1 MEVVLVVRSA
11 DVNLQRVRYFL
22 AVADELHFGRAAERL
37 HMAQPPLSQ
46 QIRLLEGEVGV
57 KLFDRTTRRVALTAA
72 GEAFLPEAQRVVT
85 AADSAERVMAEF
97 RSGEGGLLRLGFV
110 DSAAF
115 EVMPRYLRAYRNR
128 YPQVQHDLQ
137 IMSSSSQTDALR
149 SGQIDIGISRT
160 PGATEDVRTTRFRV
174 EDLYFAVGPDSSMRK
189 RKNAS
194 IATMDQHSF
203 IGFDRRLS
211 PSLHEQLQALF
222 QRAGT
227 TYEPVIEATEYTTI
241 LGLVASGEGAAIV
254 PDGVRTFRPEGVQYI
269 RMSDD
274 GAVMSMYL
282 NQRADESL
290 RVVAQA
296 RELISE
302 LFS

>member
-1 MEVVLVVRSA
+1 
-11 DVNLQRVRYFL
+11 VNLQRVRYFL
-22 AVADELHFGRAAERL
+22 AVADELHFGRAAARL

-57 KLFDRTTRRVALTAA
+57 KLFDRTTRRVVLTAA

-115 EVMPRYLRAYRNR
+115 EVMPRYLRAYRQR
-128 YPQVQHDLQ
+128 HPQVQHDLQ
-137 IMSSSSQTDALR
+137 IMSSSSQLDALR
-149 SGQIDIGISRT
+149 SGQIDVGISRT
-160 PGATEDVRTTRFRV
+160 AGSNDDICTTTFRV
-174 EDLYFAVGPDSSMRK
+174 EDLYFAVGPDNPLQK

-194 IATMDQHSF
+194 IATIDAGSM

-222 QRAGT
+222 QRAGKS
-227 TYEPVIEATEYTTI
+227 YEPIIEATEYTTI
-241 LGLVASGEGAAIV
+241 LGLVASGEGTAII
-254 PDGVRTFRPEGVQYI
+254 PDGVRTFKPEGVQYVRI
-269 RMSDD
+269 SDD
-274 GAVMSMYL
+274 GAEMSMYL
-282 NQRADESL
+282 NHRSDESL

-296 RELISE
+296 RALITE
-302 LFS
+302 MFS

>member
-1 MEVVLVVRSA
+1 MKLVLVVPSA

-57 KLFDRTTRRVALTAA
+57 KLFDRTTRRVVLTAA
-72 GEAFLPEAQRVVT
+72 GEALLPEAQRVVA

-115 EVMPRYLRAYRNR
+115 EVMPRYLRAYRKR
-128 YPQVQHDLQ
+128 HPQVQHDLQ
-137 IMSSSSQTDALR
+137 IMSSSVQVDALR

-160 PGATEDVRTTRFRV
+160 PGSSEDLRTTRFRV
-174 EDLYFAVGPDSSMRK
+174 EDLYFAVGPDSPMRK

-194 IATMDQHSF
+194 IAAMGQHSF

-222 QRAGT
+222 QRAGKA
-227 TYEPVIEATEYTTI
+227 YEPVIEATEYTTI
-241 LGLVASGEGAAIV
+241 LGLVASGEGAAVV
-254 PDGVRTFRPEGVQYI
+254 PDGVRTFRPDGVQYI

-274 GAVMSMYL
+274 GAKMSMYL

-296 RELISE
+296 QELISE

>member
-1 MEVVLVVRSA
+1 M
-11 DVNLQRVRYFL
+11 NLQRVRYFL

-57 KLFDRTTRRVALTAA
+57 KLFDRTTRRVLLTAA
-72 GEAFLPEAQRVVT
+72 GEAFLPEARRVVT

-115 EVMPRYLRAYRNR
+115 EVMPRYLRAYRQR
-128 YPQVQHDLQ
+128 HPQVQHDLQ
-137 IMSSSSQTDALR
+137 IMSSSSQLDALR
-149 SGQIDIGISRT
+149 TGKIDVGISRT
-160 PGATEDVRTTRFRV
+160 AGSADDICTTTFRV
-174 EDLYFAVGPDSSMRK
+174 EDLYFAVGPDNPLQK

-194 IATMDQHSF
+194 IANIDSGSM

-222 QRAGT
+222 QRAGKS
-227 TYEPVIEATEYTTI
+227 YEPVIEATEYTTI
-241 LGLVASGEGAAIV
+241 LGLVASGEGTAIV
-254 PDGVRTFRPEGVQYI
+254 PDGVRTFTPEGVQYVRI
-269 RMSDD
+269 SDD
-274 GAVMSMYL
+274 GAEMSMFL
-282 NQRADESL
+282 NHRADESL

-296 RELISE
+296 RDLIAE